1 MQERIIK
8 RSSKKILFWAI
19 LNSLF
24 SIFLS
29 YFFVCFIVVENRLTY
44 FYSYILL
51 VLLLILY
58 IILFASWSLLFAD
71 KEFIRLTVNG
81 FYYKPS
87 LVADREFFSW
97 KDVSEINFRII
108 RNRFTTSYRIEINF
122 DDVEGLCKTSAIVRK
137 NKKRVFKNQVDLI
150 IPLIFLEETFLE
162 RIYDSMKY
170 YEREWRI
177 ESNHKPLVKKKKL
190 LVQESKG

>member
-1 MQERIIK
+1 M
-8 RSSKKILFWAI
+8 
-19 LNSLF
+19 
-24 SIFLS
+24 
-29 YFFVCFIVVENRLTY
+29 
-44 FYSYILL
+44 
-51 VLLLILY
+51 
-58 IILFASWSLLFAD
+58 
-71 KEFIRLTVNG
+71 
-81 FYYKPS
+81 
-87 LVADREFFSW
+87 ADREFFSW

-122 DDVEGLCKTSAIVRK
+122 NDVEGLCKTSAIVRK

>member
-1 MQERIIK
+1 M
-8 RSSKKILFWAI
+8 A
-19 LNSLF
+19 SL
-24 SIFLS
+24 
-29 YFFVCFIVVENRLTY
+29 
-44 FYSYILL
+44 
-51 VLLLILY
+51 
-58 IILFASWSLLFAD
+58 SLKNIEKVYPNGFKAVQDFNLEIAD

-122 DDVEGLCKTSAIVRK
+122 NDVEGLCKTSAIVRK